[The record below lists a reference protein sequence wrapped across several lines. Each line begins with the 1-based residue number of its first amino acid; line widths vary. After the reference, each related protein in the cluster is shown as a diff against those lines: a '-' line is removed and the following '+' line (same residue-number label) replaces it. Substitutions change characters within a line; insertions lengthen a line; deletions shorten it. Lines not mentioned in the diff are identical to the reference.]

1 MKYVLFSTL
10 LNINVVFLAR
20 FIQGASI
27 LKINTEKIKAIE
39 ERPRCFSS
47 FKMIRFLFLCL
58 ILYNS
63 LLIADSNLAPHLLA
77 LYLVYW
83 IPVVWWFDTFYRMDF
98 KRAIIYSSFSAKFS
112 TLLAVFFEP
121 HPLLWTPTCLFS
133 VYCLYLSL
141 WFRFC
146 LPH

>member
-10 LNINVVFLAR
+10 LNINIVFFAR

-27 LKINTEKIKAIE
+27 LKINTEKIRTIE
-39 ERPRCFSS
+39 ERPACFIG
-47 FKMIRFLFLCL
+47 FKKLRFLFLCL

-63 LLIADSNLAPHLLA
+63 LLIADNFELLPMT
-77 LYLVYW
+77 LYLTYW
-83 IPVVWWFDTFYRMDF
+83 FPVVFWFDNFYSLEF
-98 KRAIIYSSFSAKFS
+98 KRAIMYSAFSSKLS
-112 TLLAVFFEP
+112 TLLALFFEP
-121 HPLLWTPTCLFS
+121 HPLLWAPTCVFS
-133 VYCLYLSL
+133 AYCLYLSM

>member
-1 MKYVLFSTL
+1 MKHVLFSTL
-10 LNINVVFLAR
+10 LNINSVFLAR
-20 FIQGASI
+20 FLQGASI
-27 LKINTEKIKAIE
+27 LKINTDKIKETE

-47 FKMIRFLFLCL
+47 FTRIRFLFLCL

-63 LLIADSNLAPHLLA
+63 IIISDSFHPIQLA
-77 LYLVYW
+77 LYMIYW

>member
-20 FIQGASI
+20 FLQGASI
-27 LKINTEKIKAIE
+27 LKINTEKIKEIE
-39 ERPRCFSS
+39 ERPMCYCT
-47 FKMIRFLFLCL
+47 FKKVRFIFLCL

-63 LLIADSNLAPHLLA
+63 LLIADSFHPMQLA
-77 LYLVYW
+77 LYLIYW
-83 IPVVWWFDTFYRMDF
+83 VPVVWWFDNFYKLEF
-98 KRAIIYSSFSAKFS
+98 KRAIMYSAFSAKFS

-121 HPLLWTPTCLFS
+121 HPLLWTPPCMFS
-133 VYCLYLSL
+133 AYCLYLSL